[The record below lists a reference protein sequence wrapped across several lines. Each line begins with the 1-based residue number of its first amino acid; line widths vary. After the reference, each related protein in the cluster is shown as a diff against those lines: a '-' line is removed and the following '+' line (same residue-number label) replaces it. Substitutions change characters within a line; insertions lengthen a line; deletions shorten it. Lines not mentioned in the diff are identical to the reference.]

1 MNRKRNL
8 ARLSRPA
15 ETPLRAT
22 GPASSPRHSRD
33 RTLPSS
39 SPMSVQDLAPLPLP
53 VPLALLLSKPSP
65 RRRRRSPRRTSI
77 WAISSVVVKMTT
89 EEVVEQ

>member
-39 SPMSVQDLAPLPLP
+39 SPISVQDLALLPLP

-77 WAISSVVVKMTT
+77 WAISSEVVKMTT
-89 EEVVEQ
+89 EQVVDQ

>member
-1 MNRKRNL
+1 
-8 ARLSRPA
+8 
-15 ETPLRAT
+15 
-22 GPASSPRHSRD
+22 
-33 RTLPSS
+33 
-39 SPMSVQDLAPLPLP
+39 MSVQDLAPLPLP

-77 WAISSVVVKMTT
+77 WEISSVVVKMTT